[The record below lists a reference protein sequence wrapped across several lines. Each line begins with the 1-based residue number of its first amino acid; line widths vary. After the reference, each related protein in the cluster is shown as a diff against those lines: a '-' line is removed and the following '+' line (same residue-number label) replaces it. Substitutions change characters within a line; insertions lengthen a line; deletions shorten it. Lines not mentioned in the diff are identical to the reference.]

1 MKFGLSFPNF
11 GAYAEPSVSVDLA
24 VAAEAA
30 GWDGFFPWDHVVV
43 ADRMPVADPWVLM
56 AAIARSTEWIRFG
69 PMVAA
74 LPRHRPWIVARQ
86 AVSLDRLSGGR
97 FILGAGLGFPPRE
110 EFGTFGDPE
119 DERVRAAM
127 LDESLEII
135 LGVWS
140 NRPFGFDGKHYSVV
154 ETTFAPPPVQQPRI
168 PIWMA
173 AMLPNRRPIRRAA
186 RLDGIYPINIDM
198 SPVTPEQVAEVR
210 RVVME
215 DRSSGEPFDIA
226 VGGGPISPERL
237 AEYQDAGLT
246 WYVGGPS
253 PEGEPIEETVAWVR
267 EGPEGYVG

>member
-11 GAYAEPSVSVDLA
+11 GAYAEPSVLMDLA
-24 VAAEAA
+24 IEAEDA

-56 AAIARSTEWIRFG
+56 AAIAASTERIRFG

-97 FILGAGLGFPPRE
+97 FNLGAGLGFPPRE

-119 DERVRAAM
+119 DERVRAEM
-127 LDESLEII
+127 LDEGLEII

-140 NRPFGFDGKHYSVV
+140 NRPFGFDGRHYSVV
-154 ETTFAPPPVQQPRI
+154 ETTFAPPPLQQPRI

-173 AMLPNRRPIRRAA
+173 AMLPNRRPVRRAA
-186 RLDGIYPINIDM
+186 RYDGIYPINSDM

-210 RVVME
+210 RLVNE
-215 DRSSGEPFDIA
+215 HRSADEPFDIA
-226 VGGGPISPERL
+226 VGGGPASAQRL
-237 AEYQDAGLT
+237 TEYEEAGLT
-246 WYVGGPS
+246 WYVGGPR
-253 PEGEPIEETVAWVR
+253 PEGEEVHETMAWVR
-267 EGPEGYVG
+267 EGPGAYVG